1 MKAETNQ
8 YWRAFKL
15 VAIVSF
21 FVGLS
26 ASLTT
31 CSPSISPIDEI
42 LATGEIRVVTRE
54 NPATYTFNNGQATG
68 FEYDLAKKFAEYLD
82 VELNIYSSS
91 VSQALQDIE
100 NGRAHIAAA
109 GLSIT
114 EARKLDVDFGPDYQE
129 VTQQLIGRRDK
140 KQPKDLSDL
149 PDFKIAVLADSSH
162 LERLI
167 QLQANFPDLE
177 WDTQNADSTIELMQ
191 SVKNGDIELTIVDS
205 NEFAVTQRYFPKLS
219 SLIELSEI
227 QRIAWAMPQ
236 HSPSLQKEINT
247 FFTTL
252 ESSGELDQLKE
263 LHFGYINSF
272 DYFEVT
278 NFKKDYENRFPEF
291 RNFFL
296 QAGIDYGIDWKLLAA
311 VSYQESHWRKNAV
324 SPTGVKGLMMLTKNT
339 AAEMNVTDRK
349 DPQQSIDGGARYL
362 LKMQAKIPQR
372 IQFPDRLWFALAGYN
387 VGFGHLEDARILT
400 QRAGKNADLWSD
412 VREYLPL
419 LSEKKYYS
427 TLRFGKARGSEPVK
441 YVENIR
447 DYHDL
452 LIWLTRN
459 ENMPTIDDEELSEPD
474 DETLFQRLE
483 KLKPN
488 VIKSLNL

>member
-1 MKAETNQ
+1 MKAEKIQ

-21 FVGLS
+21 FAGLS
-26 ASLTT
+26 ASLST
-31 CSPSISPIDEI
+31 CSPNISPIEEI
-42 LATGEIRVVTRE
+42 LATGELRVVTRE
-54 NPATYTFNNGQATG
+54 NPATYSLNNGEPAG
-68 FEYDLAKKFAEYLD
+68 FEYDLAKRFAESMGVKLK
-82 VELNIYSSS
+82 IYSTS

-114 EARKLDVDFGPDYQE
+114 EARKLNVDFGPDYQE
-129 VTQQLIGRRDK
+129 VVQQLIGRRDR
-140 KQPKDLSDL
+140 KQPNNLSEL
-149 PDFKIAVLADSSH
+149 PDYKIAVLADSSH
-162 LERLI
+162 LERLV
-167 QLQANFPDLE
+167 QLRANFPDLN
-177 WDTQNADSTIELMQ
+177 WDTQEADSTIKLMQ
-191 SVKNGDIELTIVDS
+191 SVKNEDIELTIVDS
-205 NEFAVTQRYFPKLS
+205 NEFAVTQRYFPKLRV
-219 SLIELSEI
+219 LIELSDVQE
-227 QRIAWAMPQ
+227 IAWAIPQ
-236 HSPSLQKEINT
+236 NSKELQKKINS

-252 ESSGELDQLKE
+252 DDSGELDQLKE

-278 NFKKDYENRFPEF
+278 SFKKDYENRLPEF

-311 VSYQESHWRKNAV
+311 ISYQESHWRKNAV
-324 SPTGVKGLMMLTKNT
+324 SPTGVKGLMMLTKHT
-339 AAEMNVTDRK
+339 AAEMNVVDRT

-362 LKMQAKIPQR
+362 LKIQDKIPER
-372 IQFPDRLWFALAGYN
+372 ILFPDRLWFALAGYN

-400 QRAGKNADLWSD
+400 QRAGRNADLWSD
-412 VREYLPL
+412 VREFLPL
-419 LSEKKYYS
+419 LSDKEYYS

-459 ENMPTIDDEELSEPD
+459 ENMPVINDEELSEP
-474 DETLFQRLE
+474 ERKTLFQ
-483 KLKPN
+483 
-488 VIKSLNL
+488 SLDN